1 MINNGWD
8 VDDERIRWVDDVD
21 KVKKKGEIV
30 SDTVELLK
38 NLGATV
44 VRPIEVS
51 VGIYRGCR
59 KIGYSKLV
67 WESGGVIY
75 CIVHIFDGGSRTM
88 MDSCLNSGNIL
99 RIYDELKERYGD
111 E

>member
-1 MINNGWD
+1 M
-8 VDDERIRWVDDVD
+8 E
-21 KVKKKGEIV
+21 KKKREIV
-30 SDTVELLK
+30 SDTVELLR

-51 VGIYRGCR
+51 VSIYRGCS

-75 CIVHIFDGGSRTM
+75 CIVHIFDQGIRTM
-88 MDSCLNSGNIL
+88 TDNCLNSGNIL
-99 RIYDELKERYGD
+99 RIYDKLKERYGED
-111 E
+111 V